1 VGDVEESCRLAH
13 REVLGDAALVLDRHV
28 PAGEIHHPGTQLAV
42 DMIQR
47 SGERHGHAPLEA
59 EGGKNAADHRGRI
72 RADQGRSPRGPGGT
86 RVPSDAM
93 HIPSLLNGPR
103 PTFSFE
109 FYPPKTAAGE
119 ASLMSTLNELSELEP
134 GFVSV
139 TCGAAGTPQG
149 DITELVAR
157 IQREHGLVSMA
168 HLTCTGLTVD
178 ALSDRLERL
187 AGAGIRNV
195 LALRGDPPAGTSS

>member
-1 VGDVEESCRLAH
+1 VDEGPRLGEQPGIERLTVGNAGEVVADEPVHRLQRAGALEEHLTHVGDVEESCRLAH

-139 TCGAAGTPQG
+139 TCGA
-149 DITELVAR
+149 
-157 IQREHGLVSMA
+157 
-168 HLTCTGLTVD
+168 
-178 ALSDRLERL
+178 
-187 AGAGIRNV
+187 
-195 LALRGDPPAGTSS
+195 

>member
-72 RADQGRSPRGPGGT
+72 RADQGRSPRGPGGA
-86 RVPSDAM
+86 RVPSDTM
-93 HIPSLLNGPR
+93 HMPSLLNGPR
-103 PTFSFE
+103 PTLSSE

-119 ASLMSTLNELSELEP
+119 ASLMSTLNEPSELEP

-149 DITELVAR
+149 DIIELVAR
-157 IQREHGLVSMA
+157 IQREHRPVSIA
-168 HLTCTGLTVD
+168 HPTCPGHTVG
-178 ALSDRLERL
+178 ARSPRSDRPGR
-187 AGAGIRNV
+187 AG
-195 LALRGDPPAGTSS
+195 